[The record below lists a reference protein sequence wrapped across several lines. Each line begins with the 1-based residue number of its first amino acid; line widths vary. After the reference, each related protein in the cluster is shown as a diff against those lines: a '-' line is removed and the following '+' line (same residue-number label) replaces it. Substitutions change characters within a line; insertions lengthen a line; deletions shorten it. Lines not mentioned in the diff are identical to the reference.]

1 MAPRE
6 DRTDRF
12 DAMWTS
18 HSDAVFGY
26 ARRRAD
32 EEPARDA
39 LAETFA
45 TAWRRIDEVPAD
57 PLPWLL
63 GVCRRVLANQRR
75 GRLRRLRLH
84 RRLASL
90 APEATAGTAE
100 SSIEAAAIRAAFLAL
115 EPAYREALALVAW
128 DGLSPADAARVV
140 GCSAGAFSTRLHRA
154 RRRLAEELDRVEGR
168 TPRTQ
173 MEEAR

>member
-1 MAPRE
+1 MARPE
-6 DRTDRF
+6 DRTERF
-12 DAMWTS
+12 DAMWIA

-32 EEPARDA
+32 EEAARDA

-45 TAWRRIDEVPAD
+45 TAWRRIDEIPAS

-75 GRLRRLRLH
+75 GRLRRFRLLTK
-84 RRLASL
+84 LAAL
-90 APEATAGTAE
+90 APEAAPDAAE
-100 SSIEAAAIRAAFLAL
+100 ASAEAATIRAAFLAL
-115 EPAYREALALVAW
+115 EPSHREALALVAW
-128 DGLSPADAARVV
+128 DDLSPADAAEVV
-140 GCSAGAFSTRLHRA
+140 GCSVGAFSTRLHRA
-154 RRRLAEELDRVEGR
+154 RRRLAEELDRLEGR
-168 TPRTQ
+168 APRTQ